1 MGRPVKVKNPV
12 QIKLAG
18 ERLKFYRASHKITQE
33 ALSEMLDIDT
43 SSVKRYEKG
52 KDYLISQKAARRLAR
67 RTNTSALYWLGYP
80 AEDVEFDELFGDEF
94 DSWQPDS
101 DFEEKTATI
110 RATAARYNTFFAVFD
125 VNHPYRYQNIEDT
138 AEYDFDG
145 VPDPDG
151 HTVQKYNGPHLIT
164 SAADSSIRVSVAEVP
179 TTPAGWYGLITSI
192 GQKHSA

>member
-52 KDYLISQKAARRLAR
+52 KDYLISQKAARRLAQ
-67 RTNTSALYWLGYP
+67 RTNTSSLYWLGYP

-110 RATAARYNTFFAVFD
+110 RAIAARYNTFLAVFD
-125 VNHPYRYQNIEDT
+125 ANHPYRYQNIEDT

-145 VPDPDG
+145 VPDSTG
-151 HTVQKYNGPHLIT
+151 RVARKYNGPHLII
-164 SAADSSIRVSVAEVP
+164 SATDPSIWVSVTEIP
-179 TTPAGWYGLITSI
+179 TTPAGWYNLITSI
-192 GQKHSA
+192 EQKHSA